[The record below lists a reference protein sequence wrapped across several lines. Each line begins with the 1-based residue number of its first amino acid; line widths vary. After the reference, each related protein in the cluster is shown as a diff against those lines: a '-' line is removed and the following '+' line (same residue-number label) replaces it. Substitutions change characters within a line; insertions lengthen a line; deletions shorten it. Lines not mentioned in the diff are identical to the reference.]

1 MRRKITFIIL
11 ILCTVLFCAACAEDQ
26 KPRAGTTR
34 TPKQSTPAPTAV
46 PATPTPT
53 ETPVPT
59 ATPTPTEVPVTP
71 TPPIDAGKYG
81 YSVQEVLDYYVEVG
95 MSSEF
100 SNGNRIDYVR
110 KWDRTVL
117 VFVDGSPTAE
127 DLNLMYRLFDA
138 LNEVDGFPGIR
149 TCSDKDEATLI
160 IRFLGT
166 DKFYPYVMA
175 AIGDPNSDGY
185 SLIWFSDGI
194 ITRGEIGILT
204 TLTQVNR
211 NHVILEEIV
220 QALGLQN
227 DSYRY
232 PDSLFYQGYNEPQ
245 WPTDMDWLV
254 FRFLYRPEMI
264 PLMKYE
270 DVRNLAFK
278 LIRE

>member
-11 ILCTVLFCAACAEDQ
+11 ILCAVLLCAACGGDNT
-26 KPRAGTTR
+26 PGAGTARKHPSKT
-34 TPKQSTPAPTAV
+34 PTAV

-59 ATPTPTEVPVTP
+59 ATPTPTEVPLTP

-81 YSVQEVLDYYVEVG
+81 YSVQEVLDYYVEIG

-220 QALGLQN
+220 QALGQQN

-245 WPTDMDWLV
+245 WPSDMDWLV

-264 PLMKYE
+264 PLM
-270 DVRNLAFK
+270 
-278 LIRE
+278 